1 MYDSLTIT
9 STENN
14 FAASFN
20 SNQNSNFMKKAIL
33 FKILLSLI
41 VMLGSIGHTYASDW
55 KLDKSTGNVEFYYKV
70 GECDGQQAVLL
81 KIVNNNQYD
90 VQVSWKEVI
99 MDKTVGRSIESFE
112 GEKELTLTAG
122 KTMQASS
129 CGVTDSSELLVFLSA
144 VAPTHVVDMQKFEFS
159 NIAVSVSQR

>member
-1 MYDSLTIT
+1 
-9 STENN
+9 
-14 FAASFN
+14 
-20 SNQNSNFMKKAIL
+20 MKKANL
-33 FKILLSLI
+33 FKLMLSCVIL
-41 VMLGSIGHTYASDW
+41 LGSIGHSYASDW

-81 KIVNNNQYD
+81 KIVNKNEYD
-90 VQVSWKEVI
+90 VQVSWREVI
-99 MDKTVGRSIESFE
+99 MDKTIGRSIESFE

-129 CGVTDSSELLVFLSA
+129 CGDSDSSELVVFLSA
-144 VAPTHVVDMQKFEFS
+144 VAPTHVVEMQKFEFS